1 MTSPNLSS
9 LFQSL
14 DSSAAELNQIS
25 DAVNTSLETI
35 EKKLNS
41 LNIGFDI
48 WHPTPVSRLDPQ
60 GGAGLRENTTEIV
73 GHFGFS
79 VVDGRWCLS
88 FKKLRRVSGFFEGYE
103 DQPFTNEYAEGQV
116 ATLLK
121 QSREIRTNALE
132 AMPEFLALV
141 VEKIQEKARKL
152 AEAKQQLG
160 L

>member
-1 MTSPNLSS
+1 MTSSNLSA

-35 EKKLNS
+35 EKKLIS

-48 WHPTPVSRLDPQ
+48 WCPKTVSNRDLT
-60 GGAGLRENTTEIV
+60 GGAGLKEITKEII
-73 GHFGFS
+73 GYFGFAT
-79 VVDGRWCLS
+79 VDGRWCLS
-88 FKKLRRVSGFFEGYE
+88 YKQIRRESGFFEGYE
-103 DQPFTNEYAEGQV
+103 DQPFANEYAEGQV
-116 ATLLK
+116 ATLMK

-132 AMPEFLALV
+132 AMPEFLELV
-141 VEKIQEKARKL
+141 VEKIQDKARRI